1 MPATAR
7 AKIAPMNAANALP
20 DPRCFPPLDDL
31 PPDLAAIC
39 RTAAAALAAPT
50 RQDADRYDASLRE
63 RLTAAL
69 DGDGRT
75 LEALVAGAP
84 SVDVARHLLRQLDLA
99 WREAEAAGGVTAH
112 LFAVPVIVITG
123 LEAASGEGT
132 LPGVL
137 DDAPALAAILAAQGA
152 LAGNRSFA
160 LANVLTAAEAIDLA
174 ALPALRAWQRLPDA
188 LVSGATLPARALPPA
203 PLAFAAGREAVHL
216 RFIPGTAL
224 ARGGAELTAD
234 ATVGTWG
241 LPFTQ
246 ALSRQLGGD
255 RVSVLA
261 LPRAPARLLAAVPAG
276 RAAQREVSAQL
287 FASNAIRKLRASVGE
302 PSAVISAHRTA
313 DAPGGGELR
322 LSLSSPF
329 EPRDAEGFRCP
340 LYASDRVADVVAMLQ
355 GLLADCRVN
364 DVRLVAGIHADR
376 IAGTGLPLLFKPE
389 TLPAGGEALH

>member
-7 AKIAPMNAANALP
+7 AKIASMTTANALP
-20 DPRCFPPLDDL
+20 DPRRFPALDDL
-31 PPDLAAIC
+31 PRDLAATC

-63 RLTAAL
+63 RLKAAL

-84 SVDVARHLLRQLDLA
+84 SADVARHLLRQLDLA

-112 LFAVPVIVITG
+112 LFALPVVVVTG

-132 LPGVL
+132 LAGVL
-137 DDAPALAAILAAQGA
+137 DDAPALAAILAEHGA

-160 LANVLTAAEAIDLA
+160 LANVLTAAGAIDLA

-188 LVSGATLPARALPPA
+188 PVAGVALPARAVPPA

-234 ATVGTWG
+234 ATVGKWG

-261 LPRAPARLLAAVPAG
+261 LPRAPARLLAAVQAG

-340 LYASDRVADVVAMLQ
+340 LYASDRVADVVAMLR

-364 DVRLVAGIHADR
+364 DVRVVPGIHADR
-376 IAGTGLPLLFKPE
+376 VAGTGLPLLFKPE
-389 TLPAGGEALH
+389 TLPAGGDALH

>member
-1 MPATAR
+1 MAATAR

-20 DPRCFPPLDDL
+20 DPRRFSPLDDL

-63 RLTAAL
+63 RLKAAL

-84 SVDVARHLLRQLDLA
+84 SADVARHLLRQLDLA

-112 LFAVPVIVITG
+112 LFALPVIVITG

-137 DDAPALAAILAAQGA
+137 DDAPALAAILAAHGA

-160 LANVLTAAEAIDLA
+160 LANVLTAAGAIDLA

-188 LVSGATLPARALPPA
+188 LVSGASVPVRALPPA

-224 ARGGAELTAD
+224 ARGGAELTED

-261 LPRAPARLLAAVPAG
+261 LPRAPARLLPAVQAG

-287 FASNAIRKLRASVGE
+287 FASNAIRRLRASAGE
-302 PSAVISAHRTA
+302 PSAVISAHRAA

-340 LYASDRVADVVAMLQ
+340 LYALDRVGDVFAMLTS
-355 GLLADCRVN
+355 LLADCRVT
-364 DVRLVAGIHADR
+364 DVRVVGGVHADR
-376 IAGTGLPLLFKPE
+376 VADTGLPLLFKPG
-389 TLPAGGEALH
+389 TLPADGESVH

>member
-1 MPATAR
+1 MPANAR

-20 DPRCFPPLDDL
+20 DPRRFPRLDDL
-31 PPDLAAIC
+31 EPDLAAIC

-50 RQDADRYDASLRE
+50 RQDADRFDASLRE
-63 RLTAAL
+63 RLKAAL
-69 DGDGRT
+69 DGDGCR
-75 LEALVAGAP
+75 LAALVAGAP

-99 WREAEAAGGVTAH
+99 WREAEVAGGVTAH

-137 DDAPALAAILAAQGA
+137 DDAPALAGILSAHGA

-160 LANVLTAAEAIDLA
+160 LANVLTAAEAIDVA

-261 LPRAPARLLAAVPAG
+261 LPRAPARLLPAVQAG

-313 DAPGGGELR
+313 EAPGGGELR

-364 DVRLVAGIHADR
+364 DVRLVAGVHADR
-376 IAGTGLPLLFKPE
+376 VAGSGLPLLFKPE
-389 TLPAGGEALH
+389 TMPEGGEALH